1 MSQRQLETL
10 KISPCGIFASAAT
23 PLILPQLSVPND
35 FAHGKDLSRCAYALD
50 IIVKSGLY
58 LQYEEAI
65 NILIVIFVYR
75 SHVIPIK
82 KYTMACM
89 FELKATCYILESLC
103 Y

>member
-75 SHVIPIK
+75 TIDLMLSPLRN
-82 KYTMACM
+82 TQWLAC
-89 FELKATCYILESLC
+89 FN
-103 Y
+103 

>member
-35 FAHGKDLSRCAYALD
+35 FAHGKDLSRCAYALKSLD

-58 LQYEEAI
+58 LYYEEEAI
-65 NILIVIFVYR
+65 SSLIL
-75 SHVIPIK
+75 
-82 KYTMACM
+82 
-89 FELKATCYILESLC
+89 LKHLLSYYCV
-103 Y
+103 